1 MRYSSSRDHF
11 HIWASVNRWKFVWAY
26 WSVGD
31 SVSTYYGDE
40 NFPVVLLGYELGI
53 FVWDFRSLVKR
64 RKLHILFERQWS
76 SAIEL
81 ARSPPTTAVKWTV
94 EIDIIDGADIGT
106 LFILSLICQLL
117 AVIAAS
123 SPWISWK
130 NTVRGREKMLRLW
143 RKDWYFIVWI
153 TRPMWVHAP
162 YRYYRE
168 R

>member
-40 NFPVVLLGYELGI
+40 NFLVVLLGYELGI

-130 NTVRGREKMLRLW
+130 TL
-143 RKDWYFIVWI
+143 
-153 TRPMWVHAP
+153 
-162 YRYYRE
+162 
-168 R
+168 